1 MPAPAI
7 CVLPLPVR
15 RLTSPA
21 VRTETAALW
30 QLAWPILIGQL
41 ATMGMGVVDVA
52 MAGHAS
58 AQDLAGVSIG
68 VAIWHMVIITLMG
81 ILMAVNPIVSQHV
94 GAREFGQIPGVV
106 RQALWKGLGLGLIAM
121 LVANA
126 AAQLFDH
133 MQIEPQV
140 RDVASEFVLVISFA
154 LPAFCCYRVLYGYSA
169 SMGETKP
176 MMLIAL
182 AALALNVVINYAL
195 VFGNWGFPRL
205 GGVGCAWATLLCVW
219 FDLIAIVWWIRRSP
233 AYRKAQP
240 LTQYAPANW
249 PQIRGL
255 LRIGLPIGVTYF
267 AESSAFSLIALLVA
281 GFGTT
286 QVAAHQIALNFSAL
300 VFMVPMSLGIAL
312 LTRVGQALGAGD
324 PQAARFRAW
333 HGVGLAFAVAM
344 VSAVGIALFNEQI
357 AGAYTN
363 DASVAAVAA
372 HLLVF
377 AALFQLPD
385 AVQVSTSCAIRAYK
399 VTRSPMLIHMTAFW
413 GICLPLGCVLGL
425 APAWLP
431 WRPVEAMAAQGFWIA
446 LVAGLGIAAVGLV
459 WLLNRLSLQW
469 MRDVPTPGLVATG
482 NP

>member
-1 MPAPAI
+1 
-7 CVLPLPVR
+7 
-15 RLTSPA
+15 
-21 VRTETAALW
+21 
-30 QLAWPILIGQL
+30 
-41 ATMGMGVVDVA
+41 MGMGVADVA

-58 AQDLAGVSIG
+58 AQDLAGVSLG
-68 VAIWHMVIITLMG
+68 VAIWHMVIIALMG
-81 ILMAVNPIVSQHV
+81 ILMAVSPIVAQHV
-94 GAREFGQIPGVV
+94 GARAFAQIPGVV
-106 RQALWKGLGLGLIAM
+106 RQALWKALGLGLISM
-121 LVANA
+121 LVANG
-126 AAQLFDH
+126 AAQLFNH
-133 MQIEPQV
+133 MPIEPQV
-140 RDVASEFVLVISFA
+140 RDVAIGFVLVISFA
-154 LPAFCCYRVLYGYSA
+154 MPAFCCYRVLYGYSA

-182 AALALNVVINYAL
+182 TALLLNIVINYAL
-195 VFGNWGFPRL
+195 VFGNWGFPKL

-219 FDLIAIVWWIRRSP
+219 FDLVAIVWWIRRSP

-240 LTQYAPANW
+240 LTQYEPAHW

-281 GFGTT
+281 GFGTE

-312 LTRVGQALGAGD
+312 LTRVGQALGAQD

-333 HGVGLAFAVAM
+333 HGVGLAFAVAL
-344 VSAVGIALFNEQI
+344 VSAVSIALFNDQI
-357 AGAYTN
+357 ANAYTN
-363 DASVAAVAA
+363 DAAVAALAA

-446 LVAGLGIAAVGLV
+446 LVVGLSIAAIGLV
-459 WLLNRLSLQW
+459 WLLNRLSLRW
-469 MRDVPTPGLVATG
+469 LHGLVPVAAAAST
-482 NP
+482 